1 MNKERILLL
10 TAPRSG
16 STYICSMF
24 NKYIQSTRDNYVV
37 MPQEM
42 LNYENWCKTKDKQ
55 LKNTHFFEWLGKDYD
70 ELAGSVEV
78 MRSSFL
84 KCTDQDNYIFK
95 YFPIV
100 MERVVRFDEI
110 IEICKHHNIKIVVL
124 YRRSLL
130 ESIVSILLSH
140 GNDVWNIPSDSDLKI
155 DPKKIDQNLTHIDY
169 VIRTYKKLLEFVE
182 QARTDYQIHSVLEY
196 ESLNYTV
203 NDLDKI
209 LESRD
214 KLIKIPPPTK
224 KLTNSEQKFKILNDN
239 PELKD
244 SIYELLDKHKMSPE
258 IIIP

>member
-1 MNKERILLL
+1 MNRERILLL

-24 NKYIQSTRDNYVV
+24 NKYTQSARDNYVV

-42 LNYENWCKTKDKQ
+42 LNYENWCNTKDKQ
-55 LKNTHFFEWLGKDYD
+55 LKNSDFFKWLGKDYD
-70 ELAGSVEV
+70 ELASSVEA
-78 MRSSFL
+78 MRTSFI
-84 KCTDQDNYIFK
+84 KCMDQDNYIFK

-100 MERVVRFDEI
+100 MERVIRFDEI
-110 IEICKHHNIKIVVL
+110 IELCKHHNIKIVVL
-124 YRRSLL
+124 YRRNLL

-140 GNDVWNIPSDSDLKI
+140 GNNVWNIQSDSELEI
-155 DPKKIDQNLTHIDY
+155 NPKKINQNLTHVDY
-169 VIRTYKKLLEFVE
+169 VIRTYKKLLKFVE
-182 QARTDYQIHSVLEY
+182 QARTDYQIHNVLEY

-203 NDLDKI
+203 SDLDKI
-209 LESRD
+209 IDSRD
-214 KLIKIPPPTK
+214 KLIKISAPTK
-224 KLTNSEQKFKILNDN
+224 KLTSSEQKFKVLNDN